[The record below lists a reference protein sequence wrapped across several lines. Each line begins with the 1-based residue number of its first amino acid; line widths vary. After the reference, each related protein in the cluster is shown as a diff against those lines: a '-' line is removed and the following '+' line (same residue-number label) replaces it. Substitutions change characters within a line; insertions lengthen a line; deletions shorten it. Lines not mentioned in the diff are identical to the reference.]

1 MPSARP
7 GALEG
12 VTVAEPSPVE
22 PAGIPQLV
30 IIRGAKK
37 GRVLPLDGDSLLL
50 TRRQGPG
57 ALHDPEVSSRH
68 AEVIKT
74 PAGFLVRDLKST
86 NGTYVN
92 GRSVQE
98 AILAPGDEVVVG
110 RTVLR
115 WEAAQAE
122 IAPPAPRPAEARRGG
137 DAMAGAWSPTRE
149 FDPRPG
155 SPRAGATTLTGPWA
169 QLAGVEAT
177 PLIMEED
184 RAPLSDV
191 RGFELLE
198 LAATGMDLKVP
209 HGTSVILEV
218 IEGPEKGRV
227 VTFTKGEMNIGRYG
241 TDIVIKDSDISR
253 LHAIVYVF
261 GQDQIFIRDMQS
273 TNGTFVNGVRVR
285 FARVQSGDTLVLG
298 RSLIHLVVRWAV

>member
-1 MPSARP
+1 MAQ
-7 GALEG
+7 ATEA
-12 VTVAEPSPVE
+12 VAS
-22 PAGIPQLV
+22 PQLV

-37 GRVLPLDGDSLLL
+37 GRVLPVEGDSLLL
-50 TRRQGPG
+50 TRRHGPG
-57 ALHDPEVSSRH
+57 ALHDPEVSGRH
-68 AEVIKT
+68 AEVIRT
-74 PAGFLVRDLKST
+74 PAGHLIRDLKST
-86 NGTYVN
+86 NGTYLN

-98 AILAPGDEVVVG
+98 AILSPGDELVVG

-115 WEAAQAE
+115 WESGQKEVSEPSGPPPVREAQ
-122 IAPPAPRPAEARRGG
+122 P
-137 DAMAGAWSPTRE
+137 GAWAPTLE
-149 FDPRPG
+149 FDPRPD
-155 SPRAGATTLTGPWA
+155 SPRAASTTLTGPWA

-191 RGFELLE
+191 RGFELLDI
-198 LAATGMDLKVP
+198 AATGLEMKVP

-227 VTFTKGEMNIGRYG
+227 VTFTKGEMTLGRYG

-253 LHAIVYVF
+253 LHAIMYVF

-298 RSLIHLVVRWAV
+298 RSLVHLVVRWAC